1 MRPSDRIVCCCICGL
16 PMNLSGHSGETKE
29 SSSSGCL
36 GERNGWRGAQS
47 RALPDDDD
55 DDAATKG
62 KVTSGT
68 SQSSQ
73 LPPSRWRPPGLH
85 VTTRTV
91 DENARRYASKKEEE
105 EDSLS
110 SQYLTYSTVGCPDPG

>member
-1 MRPSDRIVCCCICGL
+1 MT
-16 PMNLSGHSGETKE
+16 LSGHSGETKE
-29 SSSSGCL
+29 SSRSGRL

-68 SQSSQ
+68 SQSSRLLYHHADGTLQICTSPQQ
-73 LPPSRWRPPGLH
+73 LSTGMRERMQ
-85 VTTRTV
+85 
-91 DENARRYASKKEEE
+91 ARKRKKRILEAVVP
-105 EDSLS
+105 
-110 SQYLTYSTVGCPDPG
+110 YCTVGCPDPG